1 MVIHVILYHGCSI
14 VFKTTKAVFV
24 VCMSLFGSRGGS
36 SGGSGGA
43 GAPPN
48 AAGSMEPLLSP
59 PPSPPYNFFDMN
71 ALQERLMLFRGGR
84 KPLLTIILDP
94 PLNL

>member
-1 MVIHVILYHGCSI
+1 MKMEPIMVIHVILYHGCSI

-36 SGGSGGA
+36 SDGSGGA

-48 AAGSMEPLLSP
+48 AAGSIEPLLSP
-59 PPSPPYNFFDMN
+59 P
-71 ALQERLMLFRGGR
+71 
-84 KPLLTIILDP
+84 TP
-94 PLNL
+94 PLPIIFLI